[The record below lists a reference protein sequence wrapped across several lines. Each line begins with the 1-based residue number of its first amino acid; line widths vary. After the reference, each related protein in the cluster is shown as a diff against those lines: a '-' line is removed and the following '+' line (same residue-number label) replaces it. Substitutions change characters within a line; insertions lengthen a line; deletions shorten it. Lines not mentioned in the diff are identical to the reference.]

1 MSLGRQ
7 YLAKAN
13 ECNRQACSAGTE
25 EGRLAWLLLAQGWM
39 RLVTWREC
47 HESDFINAEVE
58 HKRTGQETSGAT
70 H

>member
-1 MSLGRQ
+1 MSLGDG
-7 YLAKAN
+7 YLEKAYD
-13 ECNRQACSAGTE
+13 CNRKASSAGTE

-47 HESDFINAEVE
+47 HENDFNAEVE
-58 HKRTGQETSGAT
+58 EKGTGQETSDAT